1 MPHIIS
7 DRAFAELMAYRGTGL
22 SPQQVEAM
30 KAEHEPAPLP
40 LPLYEDDFS
49 LGQGLLEDDG
59 YDPALEAM
67 ERKDEDRWSK

>member
-7 DRAFAELMAYRGTGL
+7 DLAFNELMAYRATGL
-22 SPQQVEAM
+22 SPRQVEAL
-30 KAEHEPAPLP
+30 KEQQDPAPLP